1 MPGPTYAEALAT
13 RTVSSWMAFLLA
25 ELAAYG
31 SSISGWS
38 DGAPQRAFLE
48 GEARALSFE
57 TTLRSQLAST
67 ASIQKCIAAG
77 PTWVDAVMTFFD
89 LDNTAGGKGRI
100 PASKAVWTIDVEITA
115 ALGALTINGANAP
128 SIQFQSTTG
137 VIFQCTQVAGVDIQ
151 VSTSYKGTIQVTA
164 RNAGTTGNVTPGA
177 ITKLIAGPAGLSV
190 DLGGTQTQTSVARN
204 AEGDA
209 EYIARGIARW
219 GREGAGWTTPAWD
232 YFIPL
237 YGNNGATGGSLNVTR
252 WYVDETN
259 PDGPGTVHVYL
270 GNSTGPATAP
280 EVAAVDAGLNGLAVK
295 PVGAV
300 DVNVDP
306 ATEHA
311 LIINITIT
319 TDGSNASV
327 ETDCQSAIETLIA
340 AFPIGPATLEVDL
353 VSAVARGSTLA
364 SATIAT
370 GATSKVI
377 SLDLPGFSSVEQAT
391 TVDIFGG
398 VDLLL
403 GEVFTAVV
411 TVTVL
416 P

>member
-1 MPGPTYAEALAT
+1 MAGPTYAEALAT
-13 RTVSSWMAFLLA
+13 RTVASEMAFLLA

-31 SSISGWS
+31 SSVSGWS

-48 GEARALSFE
+48 GEARALSYE
-57 TTLRSQLAST
+57 TTLRAQLAST

-100 PASKAVWTIDVEITA
+100 PASKAVWTIGVEITA

-128 SIQFQSTTG
+128 SIQFQSSTG

-151 VSTSYKGTIQVTA
+151 VSTSYKGVIQVTA

-190 DLGGTQTQTSVARN
+190 DLGATQTVVSVARN
-204 AEGDA
+204 EESSAD
-209 EYIARGIARW
+209 YIRRGLANWARL
-219 GREGAGWTTPAWD
+219 GAGWTTPAWD
-232 YFIPL
+232 YYIPF
-237 YGNNGATGGSLNVTR
+237 YGNNGATGGALNVTR
-252 WYVDETN
+252 WYADETN
-259 PDGPGTVHVYL
+259 PDGPGTVHLYL
-270 GNSTGPATAP
+270 GNATGPATTD
-280 EVAAVDAGLNGLAVK
+280 EVDAVDAGVNGLAVK

-300 DVNVDP
+300 DVNVSA
-306 ATEHA
+306 ATDHA

-319 TDGSNASV
+319 TDGSNADV
-327 ETDCQSAIETLIA
+327 EAQCQSAVETLIA
-340 AFPIGPATLEVDL
+340 AFPIGPATLETTL
-353 VSAVARGSTLA
+353 VTAVVLGAPLA
-364 SATIAT
+364 SATVAT

-377 SLDLPGFSSVEQAT
+377 DLNLPGFSSVEQAT
-391 TVDIFGG
+391 VVDVFGG

-403 GEVFTAVV
+403 GEVFTATV